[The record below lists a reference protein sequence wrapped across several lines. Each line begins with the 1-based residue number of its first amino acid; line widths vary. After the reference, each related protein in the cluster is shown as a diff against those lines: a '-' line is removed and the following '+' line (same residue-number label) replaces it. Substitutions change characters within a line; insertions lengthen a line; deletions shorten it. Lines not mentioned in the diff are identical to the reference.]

1 MALLSAPILITWVFA
16 AVLAM
21 MDGRRPVVGWF
32 AVAGMVASVAA
43 TAALAMRVVRGG
55 QVEMVAGNWPEG
67 VGIALRADALGV
79 TFALISGTVILVSLL
94 YEVLGGVRS
103 RTFPALVL
111 FLNSGLMGIFLTG
124 DIFNFY
130 VFFEIAMTA
139 SYVLTGY
146 RERDY
151 QVRAAFIF
159 AVVNLLG
166 SVIFVIAVAG
176 LYHLTGSLD
185 MDVVASRIG
194 DAGIAPT
201 VSIAAAIFVAFGL
214 KLGLFPFHFWL
225 PAVYVGSHAPVAAI
239 LSGAL
244 ANIGSY
250 GLLRFGGDILPEQLA
265 EARVVLL
272 VIGTLSIIYGALQ
285 AISRRSPVE
294 VMAYSSI
301 GQVGYIL
308 VALGIGGYLGF
319 AAATLYA
326 FVNSLNKLLLFL
338 ATGLRGP
345 LVGAAFAIGAFS
357 VAGVPPAAGFL
368 GKLSL
373 FRASLGLDSLVGS
386 VVLITLVFLG
396 SILSFLYAFQVYQ
409 RVYMKPGEKPARRPG
424 EASPTIEQGGKP
436 SPAVVRGLL
445 IVVAGLVVAIGL
457 YPEPLLVLSQG
468 AAEALSG
475 SGAPTGISSR

>member
-1 MALLSAPILITWVFA
+1 VALLSAPILVTWVIGT
-16 AVLAM
+16 VLALV
-21 MDGRRPVVGWF
+21 DGRRPVVGWV
-32 AVAGMVASVAA
+32 AVAGMAVSFAA
-43 TAALAMRVVRGG
+43 TLGLAARVVRSGE
-55 QVEMVAGNWPEG
+55 VEMVAGGWPEG

-79 TFALISGTVILVSLL
+79 TFALVSSAVILISLT

-139 SYVLTGY
+139 AYVLTGY

-166 SVIFVIAVAG
+166 SVIFVISVAG

-185 MDVVASRIG
+185 MDIVASRVV
-194 DAGIAPT
+194 DAGRAPT
-201 VSIAAAIFVAFGL
+201 VAIAAAIFVAFGL

-250 GLLRFGGDILPEQLA
+250 GLLRFGGGILPEQLA

-272 VIGTLSIIYGALQ
+272 IVGTLSIVYGALQ

-308 VALGIGGYLGF
+308 VALGIGGALGF

-326 FVNSLNKLLLFL
+326 VVNSLNKLLLFL

-345 LVGAAFAIGAFS
+345 LVGAAFAVGAFS

-373 FRASLGLDSLVGS
+373 FRASLGLDSISGS
-386 VVLITLVFLG
+386 VILIALVFVG
-396 SILSFLYAFQVYQ
+396 SILSFLYSFQVYQ
-409 RVYMKPGEKPARRPG
+409 RVYLKPGGTPARRPG
-424 EASPTIEQGGKP
+424 EASPAVERGGKP
-436 SPAVVRGLL
+436 SPAVVRGLV
-445 IVVAGLVVAIGL
+445 IVVAGLVVAAGL
-457 YPEPLLVLSQG
+457 WPEPLLLLSQG
-468 AAEALSG
+468 AAEALAG
-475 SGAPTGISSR
+475 SPGGGS